1 MAETLQAG
9 IDNGKKLRRAIM
21 SVKDTKQRIFDN
33 LYDNFSKTRQNPW
46 IDAEG
51 LRIQLTIPEDDFW
64 KALKDFVDL
73 HDQLF
78 VVVDLQTKQVRL
90 GASGTQKRETF

>member
-1 MAETLQAG
+1 
-9 IDNGKKLRRAIM
+9 M

-33 LYDNFSKTRQNPW
+33 LYDNFTKTRQNPW

-51 LRIQLTIPEDDFW
+51 LRIQLTIPEDVFR
-64 KALKDFVDL
+64 KALKDFFLDL

-78 VVVDLQTKQVRL
+78 VVVNLQTKQLKL
-90 GASGTQKRETF
+90 GALGILKRTTF

>member
-1 MAETLQAG
+1 
-9 IDNGKKLRRAIM
+9 M
-21 SVKDTKQRIFDN
+21 SVKDAKQQISDC
-33 LYDNFSKTRQNPW
+33 LYNDFIKTSQNPW

-51 LRIQLTIPEDDFW
+51 LRIQLSIPEDVFG

-73 HDQLF
+73 HDQMF
-78 VVVDLQTKQVRL
+78 VVVDLQTYRVRL

>member
-1 MAETLQAG
+1 
-9 IDNGKKLRRAIM
+9 M

-33 LYDNFSKTRQNPW
+33 LYDNFSKTRKNPW

-78 VVVDLQTKQVRL
+78 VVVNLQTKQLKL
-90 GASGTQKRETF
+90 GASGIQKRTTF

>member
-1 MAETLQAG
+1 
-9 IDNGKKLRRAIM
+9 M

-51 LRIQLTIPEDDFW
+51 LRIQLTIPEDVFR
-64 KALKDFVDL
+64 KALKDFLDL

-78 VVVDLQTKQVRL
+78 VVVNLQTKQLKL
-90 GASGTQKRETF
+90 GASGIQKRTTF